1 MPLQVRVTVS
11 GDSSFL
17 QRVGRVIST
26 GDFSKPLKEIGDE
39 LVSYYSG
46 QVFASQG
53 GVLGDPWAR
62 LAPATMLY
70 KSKHYTAY
78 AAIPLIATGTMKNSF
93 QPTVTSRQ
101 LTIGNTAPYFMY
113 HQSSAPRT
121 KLPRR
126 QMLGVN
132 DDVKQII
139 KQIITRDLN
148 SKLGAL

>member
-1 MPLQVRVTVS
+1 MALQVRVTVS

-17 QRVGRVIST
+17 QRAGRVIST
-26 GDFSKPLKEIGDE
+26 GDFSKPLKEIGNE

-53 GVLGDPWAR
+53 GVLGEPWAT
-62 LAPATMLY
+62 LAHSTMAY
-70 KSKHYTAY
+70 KSKHYRAY

-93 QPTVTSRQ
+93 EAKVTSRQ
-101 LTIGNTAPYFMY
+101 LTIGNTAPYFVY

-121 KLPRR
+121 RLPRR

-139 KQIITRDLN
+139 KQIISRDLN